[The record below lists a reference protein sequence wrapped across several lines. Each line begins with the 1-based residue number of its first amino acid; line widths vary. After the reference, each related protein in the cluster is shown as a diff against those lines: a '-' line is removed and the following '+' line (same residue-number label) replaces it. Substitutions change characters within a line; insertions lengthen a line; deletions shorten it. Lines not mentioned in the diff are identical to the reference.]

1 MMYTA
6 APELVAYRHYAK
18 LTLGLKA
25 LIVMNMIHQN
35 NTKRSICV
43 LVNTLFPDPATHPYA
58 TQRDHMKISEAVNAF
73 KGTVQGLPI
82 DQESRQEYFK
92 AELEKEYG
100 EDFMV
105 ALEKLLKEYFVRLES
120 TMRTPRIQELQESMK
135 LIGYAL
141 RPREKPPS
149 TLSILLRYFSD
160 MGWAHSDPGSPRQKV
175 DPHTASCTPQRWLRS
190 SGSRL
195 SESSEGTASR
205 TPGGRDLPHPGR
217 EEEEEEEEEE
227 ERVASGRPSMM
238 KLSRKCSAKDEEIL
252 KCACNMLNHSLQGLT
267 GAGTPIKPSIH
278 PSQIK
283 LNPPKLSLISNEN
296 YSSPSTLSHKPWQV
310 VSNTSVSVIPS
321 RRVYNLRRES
331 HELQTLGLSQERDTQ
346 KRLKPL
352 SALKAVTMDI
362 RVSLVNIF
370 SHLSQNTFSVTP
382 GATKARSGSL
392 IPELPQRNTVLQTP
406 GYPPEVSPSHHRLC
420 LKRGS
425 CTLNSEEK
433 TCTIAASTSEKNINL
448 FSESCQE
455 KTVTS
460 NQKVSQENSEE
471 GQLNACTPNIKATQ
485 CRSSFH
491 SRQETCP
498 DSVALVMGHKG
509 ATPCTAHQ
517 RPAIASPPMKRRR
530 LFRPEEV
537 AGLILEEPKEGASL
551 ANIKC
556 NLKHIVR
563 LGPLAIHA
571 VPDPHVRESE
581 IPFVDRDKY
590 MHNCENRSCSP
601 GSDDHTCCLSRKRA
615 RSPESLVLPKLHQSP
630 LCGGK
635 GVGKEKSADM
645 KLTKPLEIITAGCG
659 GLSPNRSENGIM
671 ESDNRGVADTSIS
684 QNHSNILA
692 SSTAG
697 MKAGTKPK
705 EQHSAVMT
713 PSKNFCQGF
722 SRGQCLSPK
731 PFRKTPKEPD
741 TDVILDSEDEDN
753 SGSSKVSLQ
762 NYQRTKF
769 NTYIPTFR
777 EHFKRTPRWAQ
788 EQVLPKI

>member
-1 MMYTA
+1 MSGERLIESLDVVLTHVSQQQLAAAASWHVVRCRRVAQYPRVLEFLEMMYTA

-160 MGWAHSDPGSPRQKV
+160 MG
-175 DPHTASCTPQRWLRS
+175 
-190 SGSRL
+190 
-195 SESSEGTASR
+195 
-205 TPGGRDLPHPGR
+205 
-217 EEEEEEEEEE
+217 
-227 ERVASGRPSMM
+227 
-238 KLSRKCSAKDEEIL
+238 
-252 KCACNMLNHSLQGLT
+252 
-267 GAGTPIKPSIH
+267 
-278 PSQIK
+278 
-283 LNPPKLSLISNEN
+283 
-296 YSSPSTLSHKPWQV
+296 
-310 VSNTSVSVIPS
+310 
-321 RRVYNLRRES
+321 
-331 HELQTLGLSQERDTQ
+331 
-346 KRLKPL
+346 
-352 SALKAVTMDI
+352 
-362 RVSLVNIF
+362 
-370 SHLSQNTFSVTP
+370 
-382 GATKARSGSL
+382 
-392 IPELPQRNTVLQTP
+392 
-406 GYPPEVSPSHHRLC
+406 
-420 LKRGS
+420 
-425 CTLNSEEK
+425 
-433 TCTIAASTSEKNINL
+433 
-448 FSESCQE
+448 
-455 KTVTS
+455 
-460 NQKVSQENSEE
+460 
-471 GQLNACTPNIKATQ
+471 
-485 CRSSFH
+485 
-491 SRQETCP
+491 
-498 DSVALVMGHKG
+498 
-509 ATPCTAHQ
+509 
-517 RPAIASPPMKRRR
+517 
-530 LFRPEEV
+530 
-537 AGLILEEPKEGASL
+537 
-551 ANIKC
+551 
-556 NLKHIVR
+556 
-563 LGPLAIHA
+563 
-571 VPDPHVRESE
+571 
-581 IPFVDRDKY
+581 
-590 MHNCENRSCSP
+590 
-601 GSDDHTCCLSRKRA
+601 
-615 RSPESLVLPKLHQSP
+615 
-630 LCGGK
+630 
-635 GVGKEKSADM
+635 
-645 KLTKPLEIITAGCG
+645 
-659 GLSPNRSENGIM
+659 
-671 ESDNRGVADTSIS
+671 
-684 QNHSNILA
+684 
-692 SSTAG
+692 
-697 MKAGTKPK
+697 
-705 EQHSAVMT
+705 QHSAVMT